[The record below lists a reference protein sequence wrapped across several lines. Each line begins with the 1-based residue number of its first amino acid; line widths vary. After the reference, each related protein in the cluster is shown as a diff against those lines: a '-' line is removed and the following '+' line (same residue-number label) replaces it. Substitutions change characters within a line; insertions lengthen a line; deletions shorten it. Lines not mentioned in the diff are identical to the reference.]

1 MKKKRIR
8 IISTLIIT
16 MLLFMSNSFAF
27 AANNISLTEDVTHLI
42 EKNDLSFENRFLIH
56 YMKNIMKED
65 INIAS
70 MTQISDL
77 TGTYRY
83 LYYEID
89 NGKHL
94 GYAIM
99 NADTLSIT
107 ECAFDH
113 VLPFRVNKNIVYGGP
128 LIYLEFDKSSYQDKM
143 SGKEVNAQ
151 TIQNMISFQKSS
163 LSASI
168 LSDNEKA
175 DLYRDLSSTQSVIN
189 TISGSGNTSW
199 VFNAGSYQGDCGVN
213 AVAMV
218 EKYYDLYVSSNYL
231 PSSLSTEQQI
241 KNSIANYILGSM
253 AYPNLTLSENEWA
266 SVITQH
272 SMSVGLSSNYLYS
285 YSETYNWIS
294 TVKKIDNNRPMTISI
309 KNHPTYGYHY
319 VVVAGYTDT
328 ADLSTSRLY
337 INTGWSSHGFVWID
351 QSYGYRQMPCI

>member
-1 MKKKRIR
+1 MKKKIIF

-16 MLLFMSNSFAF
+16 MFLFMSNIFAF
-27 AANNISLTEDVTHLI
+27 ATDNTSLTEDVTHLI
-42 EKNDLSFENRFLIH
+42 VKNDLSFENQFLKL
-56 YMKNIMKED
+56 YMKNVMKED
-65 INIAS
+65 INIVNV
-70 MTQISDL
+70 MQISDL
-77 TGTYRY
+77 TSAYRY

-94 GYAIM
+94 GYAIL
-99 NADTLSIT
+99 NADTLTIT

-113 VLPFRVNKNIVYGGP
+113 VLPFKVNNNLVYGGP
-128 LIYLEFDKSSYQDKM
+128 LVYLEYDESSYLDKM
-143 SGKEVNAQ
+143 SGKEVNTQ

-163 LSASI
+163 LLPSI
-168 LSDNEKA
+168 LSNNEKA
-175 DLYRDLSSTQSVIN
+175 DLYLDLSSTQSVIN

-231 PSSLSTEQQI
+231 PSSLTTEQQI
-241 KNSIANYILGSM
+241 KNSIANYILGDM
-253 AYPNLTLSENEWA
+253 AYPDLSIWENEWA
-266 SVITQH
+266 SVINQH
-272 SMSVGLSSNYLYS
+272 SMSVGLSGYYLYS

-294 TVKKIDNNRPMTISI
+294 TVQKIDDNRPMTISI

-319 VVVAGYTDT
+319 VVIAGYTDT

-337 INTGWSSHGFVWID
+337 VNTGWSSHGFVWID
-351 QSYGYRQMPCI
+351 QSYGYKQMPCI

>member
-8 IISTLIIT
+8 IISTIIIA

-27 AANNISLTEDVTHLI
+27 AANNTSLTEDVTYLI
-42 EKNDLSFENRFLIH
+42 EKNDLSFENKFLTL
-56 YMKNIMKED
+56 YMKNVMKED
-65 INIAS
+65 INIVDV
-70 MTQISDL
+70 TQISDL
-77 TGTYRY
+77 TGVCRY
-83 LYYEID
+83 LYYEIN

-94 GYAIM
+94 GYAIL
-99 NADTLSIT
+99 NADTLSVT

-113 VLPFRVNKNIVYGGP
+113 VLPFKVNKNILYGGP
-128 LIYLEFDKSSYQDKM
+128 LVYLEFDNSSYQDKM
-143 SGKEVNAQ
+143 SGKEVNTQ
-151 TIQNMISFQKSS
+151 TIQNMISFQKNS
-163 LSASI
+163 LLPSI

-175 DLYRDLSSTQSVIN
+175 DMYLDLSRTQSVIN

-199 VFNAGSYQGDCGVN
+199 VFNTGSYQGDCGVN

-218 EKYYDLYVSSNYL
+218 EKYYDLYVNSNYL

-241 KNSIANYILGSM
+241 KNSIANYILGDM
-253 AYPNLTLSENEWA
+253 AYPDLSLSESEWA

-272 SMSVGLSSNYLYS
+272 SMSVGLSGYYLYS

-294 TVKKIDNNRPMTISI
+294 TVQKIDDNRPMTISI

-319 VVVAGYTDT
+319 VVVAGYSDT

-337 INTGWSSHGFVWID
+337 VNTGWSSHGFVWID